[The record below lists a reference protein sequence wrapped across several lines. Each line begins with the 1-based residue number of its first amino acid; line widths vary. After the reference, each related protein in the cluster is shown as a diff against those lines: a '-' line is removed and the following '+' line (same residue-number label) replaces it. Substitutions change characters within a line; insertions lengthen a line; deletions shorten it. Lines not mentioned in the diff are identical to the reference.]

1 MWINSLFYDTFL
13 TYPVNSVAVQTSTLP
28 RKFCHSQGLKGGPRV
43 SFGCRGGWG
52 IYMKWKL
59 NPVNPDIASNII
71 RHHQIKEVR
80 SCPSTPKKIYLPSW
94 NQLNPN
100 ELRPHLYSCRALIQP
115 RRAASLGVIMF
126 WNPPFTHPTP
136 RIRNTDHQWM
146 ADFHMECYLLV
157 SACFRLAGWISCLT
171 NCAGI
176 TRQCFTSRLKSA
188 WNLQFSAASLPHFE
202 DRLHPD
208 FLCSRL

>member
-1 MWINSLFYDTFL
+1 
-13 TYPVNSVAVQTSTLP
+13 
-28 RKFCHSQGLKGGPRV
+28 
-43 SFGCRGGWG
+43 
-52 IYMKWKL
+52 MKWKL

-71 RHHQIKEVR
+71 RHHQIKEVC

-146 ADFHMECYLLV
+146 VDFHMGCYLLV

-176 TRQCFTSRLKSA
+176 TRQCFTSRFFCVKSTILCCFTATLRRPSSSGFSLQSSLRILKNTWS
-188 WNLQFSAASLPHFE
+188 WSYSNSFPLQ
-202 DRLHPD
+202 
-208 FLCSRL
+208 CIK